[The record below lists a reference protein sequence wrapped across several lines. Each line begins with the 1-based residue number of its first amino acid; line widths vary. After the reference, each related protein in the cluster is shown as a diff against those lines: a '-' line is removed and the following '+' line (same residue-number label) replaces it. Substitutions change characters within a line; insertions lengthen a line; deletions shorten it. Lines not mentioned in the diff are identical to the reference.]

1 MPVTQI
7 YHTLLSF
14 SHLHTVIS
22 NICTRLDMAPVTTT
36 CSTNNTSSFDFF
48 WFNRAMYPKVQTS
61 GQVPQG
67 WTGTFYTLLHRMA
80 QSTVLNDYSPLHT
93 SDKVEFNTVDFVE
106 SRLLTKWA
114 TKWTVANRVN
124 FVADTVDF
132 VAGFGNK
139 SATAWI
145 QQLVAWLCCWYGHL
159 RRQCVWGQS
168 DTADF
173 VNFQFVASVYRA

>member
-67 WTGTFYTLLHRMA
+67 
-80 QSTVLNDYSPLHT
+80 
-93 SDKVEFNTVDFVE
+93 
-106 SRLLTKWA
+106 
-114 TKWTVANRVN
+114 
-124 FVADTVDF
+124 
-132 VAGFGNK
+132 
-139 SATAWI
+139 
-145 QQLVAWLCCWYGHL
+145 
-159 RRQCVWGQS
+159 
-168 DTADF
+168 
-173 VNFQFVASVYRA
+173 